1 VHPYWEWSYA
11 PTCLGQLVAITPR
24 CMGPTARVRISTS
37 TARTMLGYL
46 FVRGRVHA
54 MACARALETL
64 TGVEMSKLLP
74 IPNIG
79 NALARFCTG
88 SKGATSGADSAG
100 PAVALAF

>member
-1 VHPYWEWSYA
+1 
-11 PTCLGQLVAITPR
+11 
-24 CMGPTARVRISTS
+24 
-37 TARTMLGYL
+37 
-46 FVRGRVHA
+46 